1 MIHKMELPATMD
13 DEPYTEPPPPSA
25 EKVARRALILS
36 VIACRGIVEG
46 DKQNPEGA
54 AKLANQSYQWLLTLG
69 LESDFSDWE
78 RRIFNTPF
86 GQLTVQDRVNA
97 SWLSEA
103 VVVMAWALGKTNLPG
118 FSEQCDPAGSA
129 NSLGFLQSVEAT
141 ALNGPQLLPAD
152 VLQEYNEFV
161 YNVHWR
167 IRDFSFNKK
176 AYNFESLANNAWGEP
191 LIRHGLTLAEDKDIS
206 LNGITLSKM
215 PESEWRPFAS
225 ITRERHQASNWLI
238 GYASEDFYEVTTD
251 T

>member
-1 MIHKMELPATMD
+1 ME

-46 DKQNPEGA
+46 DKQDPDGA
-54 AKLANQSYQWLLTLG
+54 EKLANRSYQWLLTLG
-69 LESDFSDWE
+69 LEPDFSDWE
-78 RRIFNTPF
+78 RIVFNTPF
-86 GQLTVQDRVNA
+86 GHLSDQDRVNA

-103 VVVMAWALGKTNLPG
+103 VVVMAWALGKIDLPA
-118 FSEQCDPAGSA
+118 FTEQCDPAGSA
-129 NSLGFLQSVEAT
+129 NSLGFLQPSETT
-141 ALNGPQLLPAD
+141 ALNSPKLLPPEA
-152 VLQEYNEFV
+152 LQEYNEFI

-167 IRDFSFNKK
+167 IRDFSINKK
-176 AYNFESLANNAWGEP
+176 GYDFESLARKAWGEP
-191 LIRHGLTLAEDKDIS
+191 ITRHGLTLSENDIS
-206 LNGITLSKM
+206 LNGVPLSK
-215 PESEWRPFAS
+215 PAESEWRPFSS

>member
-1 MIHKMELPATMD
+1 ME

-25 EKVARRALILS
+25 DTVARRALILS

-46 DKQNPEGA
+46 DKENPEGA
-54 AKLANQSYQWLLTLG
+54 AKLADRSYQWLISLG
-69 LESDFSDWE
+69 LEPDFSDWE
-78 RRIFNTPF
+78 RTVFNTPF
-86 GQLTVQDRVNA
+86 GQLSDQDRVNA

-103 VVVMAWALGKTNLPG
+103 VVVLAWALGKTDLPD

-129 NSLGFLQSVEAT
+129 NSLGFLQPVEAT
-141 ALNGPQLLPAD
+141 VLNGPELLPPE

-167 IRDFSFNKK
+167 IRDFSLNGKS
-176 AYNFESLANNAWGEP
+176 YNFESLANKAWGQP
-191 LIRHGLTLAEDKDIS
+191 LLRHGLTLAEDKDIS
-206 LNGITLSKM
+206 LNGISLSKTS
-215 PESEWRPFAS
+215 ESEWRPFAS